1 MLSDLQ
7 KFLLDNPITDVEET
21 VIVSERLKDFPF
33 KIKCITSEQLDEYQK
48 RCIKNMNNA
57 KKRQVDLKAFNELV
71 VINHCIEPNFRD
83 AEWLQEAGCPTD
95 PAKLLNKYLAAG
107 EINKLSAEIQRLSG
121 FDDVEQ
127 EETVEEVK
135 NS

>member
-7 KFLLDNPITDVEET
+7 KFLMDNPITDMVTE

-48 RCIKNMNNA
+48 KCIKNINNA
-57 KKRQVDLKAFNELV
+57 KKRQFDMKTFNELI
-71 VINHCIEPNFRD
+71 VINHCVEPNFRD
-83 AEWLQEAGCPTD
+83 AEWLQECGCPTQ
-95 PAKLLNKYLAAG
+95 PAVLVNKFLGAG
-107 EINKLSAEIQRLSG
+107 EITTLSEQIQKLSG
-121 FDDVEQ
+121 FGDVEQ

-135 NS
+135 NC